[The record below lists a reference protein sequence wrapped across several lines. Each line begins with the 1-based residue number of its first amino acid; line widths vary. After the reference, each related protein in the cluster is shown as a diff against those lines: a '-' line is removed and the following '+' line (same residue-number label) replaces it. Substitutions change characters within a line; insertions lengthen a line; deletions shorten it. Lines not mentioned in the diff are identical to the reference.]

1 MIRLYDTLERNSFY
15 IEARIA
21 GFNPPK
27 RTLSSKVTIEAAYK
41 KQKAKKEAERK
52 KREAEA
58 EEGFEVDASE
68 EMTEAD
74 CRELWRIL
82 QGLEREFQE
91 MKSIADDWFTVHGKG
106 NGCFAALAMMALIP
120 VGAIYGICQML

>member
-1 MIRLYDTLERNSFY
+1 M
-15 IEARIA
+15 
-21 GFNPPK
+21 
-27 RTLSSKVTIEAAYK
+27 AAAEE
-41 KQKAKKEAERK
+41 KAKEEAERK
-52 KREAEA
+52 KREAEE
-58 EEGFEVDASE
+58 EEGFAVDASE

-106 NGCFAALAMMALIP
+106 NGCFGALAMMALIP
-120 VGAIYGICQML
+120 LGAIYGICQML

>member
-1 MIRLYDTLERNSFY
+1 
-15 IEARIA
+15 
-21 GFNPPK
+21 
-27 RTLSSKVTIEAAYK
+27 
-41 KQKAKKEAERK
+41 
-52 KREAEA
+52 
-58 EEGFEVDASE
+58 
-68 EMTEAD
+68 MTEAD

-120 VGAIYGICQML
+120 VGAIYGICQMLLMRNGSAEPAALLLVEGNW